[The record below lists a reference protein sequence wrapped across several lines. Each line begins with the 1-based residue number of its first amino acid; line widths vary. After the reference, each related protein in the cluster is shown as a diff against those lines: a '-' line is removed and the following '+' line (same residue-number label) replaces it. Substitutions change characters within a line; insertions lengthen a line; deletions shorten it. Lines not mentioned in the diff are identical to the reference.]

1 MRCVLNLFEFCT
13 ANFNSAPFKY
23 YAAKRTL
30 GCVAKKFM
38 SLGEAE
44 TKRGQAI
51 QFLERVGGDSGK
63 FEEMDAKQ
71 YAESRGFQVLENPQP
86 QKVVTTMTKQEMAET
101 LDQASDLVDEAL
113 DPELTREELVGKM
126 KELSDLISGEE
137 PDEDEDQ
144 DGEEEA

>member
-1 MRCVLNLFEFCT
+1 
-13 ANFNSAPFKY
+13 
-23 YAAKRTL
+23 
-30 GCVAKKFM
+30 M